1 MRTVAI
7 VSEHASPLGVI
18 GGVDAGGQNVYV
30 ANVARQLARLGLRV
44 DVFTRCDDAAL
55 APVVDWLPGVRVV
68 HLRAGPPA
76 ELPKERLLQHMPEF
90 SAAMHAFANAQKLHY
105 DVVHANF
112 FLSGWVAVRFA
123 RSFGCALVTTFH
135 ALGRVRRLHQGA
147 DDGFPDSRFA
157 IEDEVVRESHR
168 IVAECPQD
176 LRDMIEHYD
185 ADPSRVD
192 VVPCGF
198 DPDELEP
205 VDRLEARAELGWP
218 DDEFTVLQLGRMV
231 PRKGVDNVIRAIA
244 VAKKRFGCPAR
255 LVVAGGNSSD
265 PAKNRTPELERLAR
279 IAREEG
285 VARHVHFF
293 GRCARERLRTIY
305 SAADVFVT
313 TPWYEPFGITP
324 VEAMAC
330 ARPVIGAAVGGIQD
344 TVLDGRTGYLV
355 PPNDPE
361 ALAGR
366 IARIAAQPELGYRMG
381 RAGLA
386 RARRLFT
393 WKRVA
398 QDLVEVYESAVRCAH
413 ESKRTAAV
421 GANGS
426 RDATRL
432 PVDALPIDSLR
443 ARAQSRADALR
454 TQTGARSARSAR
466 SERRGGTDAAA
477 VGWK

>member
-1 MRTVAI
+1 MRTIAI
-7 VSEHASPLGVI
+7 VSEHASPLGVV

-30 ANVARQLARLGLRV
+30 ANIARQLARLGLRV
-44 DVFTRCDDAAL
+44 DVYTRSDNASL

-68 HLRAGPPA
+68 HVRAGPNA

-90 SAAMHAFANAQKLHY
+90 SAAMHAFVREQKLRY
-105 DVVHANF
+105 EVVHANF
-112 FLSGWVAVRFA
+112 FLSGWVGLRFA
-123 RSFGCALVTTFH
+123 RTFGAALVTTFH

-147 DDGFPDSRFA
+147 HDGFSDDRFA
-157 IEDEVVRESHR
+157 IEDELVRESHR

-185 ADPSRVD
+185 ADASRIE

-198 DPDELEP
+198 DPDELAP
-205 VDRLEARAELGWP
+205 MDRLEARAALGWP

-244 VAKKRFGCPAR
+244 VSKNRHACPAR
-255 LVVAGGNSSD
+255 LMIAGGNSCD
-265 PAKNRTPELERLAR
+265 PATNRTPELERLAR
-279 IAREEG
+279 IAADEG
-285 VARHVHFF
+285 VADRVRFI
-293 GRCARERLRTIY
+293 GRCDRERLRTVY

-330 ARPVIGAAVGGIQD
+330 VRPVVGAAVGGIQD
-344 TVLDGRTGYLV
+344 TVVDGRTGYLV
-355 PPNDPE
+355 PPNDPA
-361 ALAGR
+361 ALAER
-366 IARIAAQPELGYRMG
+366 IARLAAQPEIGQQMG

-386 RARRLFT
+386 RARGLFT

-398 QDLVEVYESAVRCAH
+398 HALLDVYENAVRCAH
-413 ESKRTAAV
+413 EPVRTAID
-421 GANGS
+421 ANVVRS
-426 RDATRL
+426 ATRL
-432 PVDALPIDSLR
+432 PI
-443 ARAQSRADALR
+443 DALR
-454 TQTGARSARSAR
+454 TRAQARADSLRTR
-466 SERRGGTDAAA
+466 TYTKRGGTDAAA